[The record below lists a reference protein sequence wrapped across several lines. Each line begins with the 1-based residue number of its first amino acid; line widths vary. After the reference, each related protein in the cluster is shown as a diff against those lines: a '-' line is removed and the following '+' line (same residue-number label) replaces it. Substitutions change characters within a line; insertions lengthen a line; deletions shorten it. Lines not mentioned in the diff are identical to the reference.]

1 MDDCIFCKLA
11 NGVIPTETA
20 YENDYVRVIADAN
33 PANVGHLLVITKKH
47 AANLTE
53 LDEETAAEVM
63 KAVRKT
69 VIAMKQALNPDGIN
83 VIQNNGEAAGQTVM
97 HFHMHVIPRYFGD
110 GILPTWRQ
118 LHPVQPETHAAVTAI
133 ASALQEQK

>member
-1 MDDCIFCKLA
+1 MSDCIFCKLA
-11 NGVIPTETA
+11 NGEIPTETA

-33 PANVGHLLVITKKH
+33 PANIGHLLVITKKH
-47 AANLTE
+47 AANMTE

-63 KAVRKT
+63 KAVRRT
-69 VIAMKQALNPDGIN
+69 VIAMKTALKPDGIN

-97 HFHMHVIPRYFGD
+97 HFHMHVIPRYYGD

-118 LHPVQPETHAAVTAI
+118 LHPEQTETHSAVAAI
-133 ASALQEQK
+133 AAALQEQK

>member
-1 MDDCIFCKLA
+1 M
-11 NGVIPTETA
+11 
-20 YENDYVRVIADAN
+20 RVIADAN

-47 AANLTE
+47 TANMTE

-69 VIAMKQALNPDGIN
+69 VIAMKTALKPDGIN

-97 HFHMHVIPRYFGD
+97 HFHMHVIPRYYGD

-118 LHPVQPETHAAVTAI
+118 LHPEQVETHAAVAAI
-133 ASALQEQK
+133 AAALQEQK